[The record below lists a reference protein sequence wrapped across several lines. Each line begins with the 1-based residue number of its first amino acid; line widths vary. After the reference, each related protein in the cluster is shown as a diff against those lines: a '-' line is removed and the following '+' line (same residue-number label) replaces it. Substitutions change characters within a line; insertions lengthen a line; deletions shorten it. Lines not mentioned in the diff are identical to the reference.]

1 MRGMRMFA
9 AGACLPVVFLGLLL
23 GTGAADAATLQEV
36 RGSVELIPPG
46 TDAGPAREGVAGAPV
61 RPGDAVRTG
70 PDSWARILLDDG
82 SRVEVFSDT
91 ELVVDRDPP
100 SPGEKGNSLLL
111 SAGRIFSRVTPRE
124 RGGDP
129 FRVVTPSTVCGIR
142 GTVFTVAVARDGASR
157 VGVEE
162 GEVEVKGAGKVVALA
177 PGRETLVEV
186 GARPALPVPAAIRDI
201 DWDGWL
207 QQRNEQVRKRG
218 GAGLGPLVASTK
230 RLDGRAESLQ
240 RRLKGVEDSCRDL
253 ARRARGA
260 AESGEWGELRRV
272 RSTLAERLEEGVELA
287 RIAGEVRN
295 MREAAV
301 RLGERVAD
309 SVSSPGEA
317 TGKKPGK
324 VEELRS
330 LRSSLAEKAAAEGE
344 VLRKRFRKFQE
355 IAEEHGLKT
364 RLALAERG
372 IDEEVLERW
381 KKFSAEEREQ
391 LRERYRR
398 WRSIPPE
405 RRQEILQNWKRF
417 EQMSRKQRREVL
429 KNLREFQRLDSEQRA
444 MVREKFRRWRELPQE
459 RREEIRR
466 KYRQFLRL
474 SPRERESVIRR
485 LRGSPPPQGGPLSGP
500 NRPAGQ

>member
-1 MRGMRMFA
+1 MKGIRVIAVGVFP
-9 AGACLPVVFLGLLL
+9 LVVCLGLLL
-23 GTGAADAATLQEV
+23 GPGAANAATLQEV

-46 TDAGPAREGVAGAPV
+46 IDTGSARKGVAGAPV
-61 RPGDAVRTG
+61 RPGDVVRTG
-70 PDSWARILLDDG
+70 PDSWARVLLDDG
-82 SRVEVFSDT
+82 SRVEVFSDSD
-91 ELVVDRDPP
+91 LVVDRDPP
-100 SPGEKGNSLLL
+100 SPGGKGNSLVL
-111 SAGRIFSRVTPRE
+111 SVGRILSRVVPRE
-124 RGGDP
+124 QGGDP

-157 VGVEE
+157 IGVEQ
-162 GEVEVKGAGKVVALA
+162 GEVEVKGAGEVVALA

-186 GARPALPVPAAIRDI
+186 GARPLLPVPAVVRDI
-201 DWDGWL
+201 DWEGWL
-207 QQRNEQVRKRG
+207 HQRNEQLRKRG
-218 GAGLGPLVASTK
+218 EAVLGPLVASTK
-230 RLDGRAESLQ
+230 HLDDQAESLQ
-240 RRLKGVEDSCRDL
+240 RRLKGLEDSSRDL

-260 AESGEWGELRRV
+260 AESGEWGELRRI
-272 RSTLAERLEEGVELA
+272 RNTLAERLEEGVDLA
-287 RIAGEVRN
+287 RVAGEVRS

-301 RLGERVAD
+301 RLGERVAA
-309 SVSSPGEA
+309 SISSPGEG
-317 TGKKPGK
+317 TGKKQRK

-330 LRSSLAEKAAAEGE
+330 LRDSLAEKAAAEGE
-344 VLRKRFRKFQE
+344 VLQKRVRRFQE

-381 KKFSAEEREQ
+381 KRFSAEEREQ

-405 RRQEILQNWKRF
+405 RRQEILQNWNRF

-429 KNLREFQRLDSEQRA
+429 KNLREFQRLGSEQRA
-444 MVREKFRRWRELPQE
+444 MVQEKFRRWQEFPQE

-474 SPRERESVIRR
+474 SPKERENVIRS
-485 LRGSPPPQGGPLSGP
+485 LRGPQPQGAPPPGP